1 MRKIIEIPVGDLM
14 SAPALTVKPET
25 TIDEL
30 TQLFAEHEFNG
41 LPVVDDANCVGD
53 ELKATVN
60 AQLGQDVL
68 DMVADRGRADV
79 EALRDRP
86 AGGASGEEVDNLR
99 LASRERME
107 AGLGQG

>member
-1 MRKIIEIPVGDLM
+1 MIVFR
-14 SAPALTVKPET
+14 
-25 TIDEL
+25 EL
-30 TQLFAEHEFNG
+30 AHWVMQTRQFA
-41 LPVVDDANCVGD
+41 ANCVGD

>member
-1 MRKIIEIPVGDLM
+1 MLEEGRNEPRLLAPVACYHRVTSKHL
-14 SAPALTVKPET
+14 AAK
-25 TIDEL
+25 
-30 TQLFAEHEFNG
+30 
-41 LPVVDDANCVGD
+41 CVGD